1 MDYLRLIRVGALAL
15 GLAIPGATGAQEH
28 ESPAEPLTAAPAGSP
43 GISGSKNAVQDAPQ
57 SVGEPSS
64 EDAPRSAEARPETP
78 APASPVV
85 PLCIAVARA
94 ALEHDL
100 PVAFF
105 TRLIWQESR
114 FNTHARSPVGAEGIA
129 QFMPVTARWRGLADA
144 FEPFQALDESARWLR
159 ELRLQFGSLG
169 LAAAAYNAGP
179 GRVQEWLAGR
189 AGLPAETRAYVAIIT
204 DRPAEAWKAG
214 EATDDI
220 LVRLGNTL
228 PCTQI
233 EKALAPRVVRV
244 PSSSPAASAP
254 AGPWGLQLAGNWSM
268 NAVLA
273 EYRGLQK
280 RFPAV
285 LGNREPLVLR
295 SRMFGRGSAP
305 WYLVRVAEA
314 TRERAQELCFRLEAA
329 GGKCIVLRN

>member
-1 MDYLRLIRVGALAL
+1 MDYRQLVRIAAVVLL
-15 GLAIPGATGAQEH
+15 GLATAATAGAQAPEGR
-28 ESPAEPLTAAPAGSP
+28 AEPLAAVPAGPPES
-43 GISGSKNAVQDAPQ
+43 SGSEKELQNAPQ
-57 SVGEPSS
+57 SVGGPSS
-64 EDAPRSAEARPETP
+64 HDRPQGAEAHPEAP
-78 APASPVV
+78 PPASHVGS
-85 PLCIAVARA
+85 LCIEVARA

-100 PVAFF
+100 PLAFF

-114 FNTHARSPVGAEGIA
+114 FNTHARSHVGAEGIA
-129 QFMPVTARWRGLADA
+129 QFMPATARWRGLVDS
-144 FEPFQALDESARWLR
+144 FEPSQALFESARWLR
-159 ELRLQFGSLG
+159 ELWLQFGSLG

-189 AGLPAETRAYVAIIT
+189 IGLPGETRAYVAIIT
-204 DRPAEAWKAG
+204 GRPAEAWKAG
-214 EATDDI
+214 EATDEI

-233 EKALAPRVVRV
+233 EKALAPRVVRA
-244 PSSSPAASAP
+244 PSSSPAARAP

-273 EYRGLQK
+273 EYRGLQR

-295 SRMFGRGSAP
+295 SRLFGRAP
-305 WYLVRVAEA
+305 WYLVRVAET
-314 TRERAQELCFRLEAA
+314 TRERAQGLCSRLESA
-329 GGKCIVLRN
+329 GGRCIVLRN